1 MAQLR
6 MSMPVSL
13 NNGTVTMPENDT
25 LVTTRSAMSVQLPME
40 SVSQLPMDTVNLA
53 QLPATLP
60 VPKHEV
66 KLEEDPDQYQQEPPL
81 KMQLNPADTIK
92 MTEDIIKQQQK
103 KIEVLQMALQRS
115 QLQLQM
121 HQNLLKEEHK
131 KQDNEVKQEANSPA
145 NPNSSMKM
153 LLAQQLQNKQLA
165 SQIQHLQA
173 MQHKVQEQQAAV
185 MTAVN
190 GSSSNSP
197 GLVTPVTSA
206 QAGVNSQM
214 AQNSSNGFLVNDHR

>member
-1 MAQLR
+1 
-6 MSMPVSL
+6 
-13 NNGTVTMPENDT
+13 
-25 LVTTRSAMSVQLPME
+25 
-40 SVSQLPMDTVNLA
+40 
-53 QLPATLP
+53 
-60 VPKHEV
+60 
-66 KLEEDPDQYQQEPPL
+66 
-81 KMQLNPADTIK
+81 
-92 MTEDIIKQQQK
+92 
-103 KIEVLQMALQRS
+103 MALQRS

>member
-1 MAQLR
+1 
-6 MSMPVSL
+6 
-13 NNGTVTMPENDT
+13 
-25 LVTTRSAMSVQLPME
+25 
-40 SVSQLPMDTVNLA
+40 
-53 QLPATLP
+53 
-60 VPKHEV
+60 
-66 KLEEDPDQYQQEPPL
+66 
-81 KMQLNPADTIK
+81 

-197 GLVTPVTSA
+197 GLVTSVTSA